1 MKDSL
6 STIRRIGADDVE
18 AFRRIRLEALRE
30 EPSAYAS
37 SYEDWAGL
45 TDEEWRNRMSEPVVV
60 AFRGDEPVGLMGLMR
75 QRSSKMLHRASIV
88 MVYVRKSQRGT
99 GVADNLIEAI
109 IEEARAMG
117 IVQLELAVTA
127 DNRPAVRFYERM
139 GFVPI
144 GRVPG
149 ALMHEGREL
158 DDLMMARR
166 IG

>member
-1 MKDSL
+1 M
-6 STIRRIGADDVE
+6 TIRRIGADDME
-18 AFRRIRLEALRE
+18 AFRRIRLEALGE

-37 SYEDWAGL
+37 SYEDWAVL
-45 TDEEWRNRMSEPVVV
+45 SDDEWRARMREPVIM
-60 AFRGDEPVGLMGLMR
+60 AFLGDEPVGLAGLSR
-75 QRSSKMLHRASIV
+75 QRPSKMVHRANIV

-99 GVADNLIEAI
+99 GVADGLIDAV

-127 DNRPAVRFYERM
+127 ENRSAVRFYQRK
-139 GFVPI
+139 GFAEI

-149 ALMHEGREL
+149 ALMHEGREM

>member
-1 MKDSL
+1 M
-6 STIRRIGADDVE
+6 IRRIGADDVE

-37 SYEDWAGL
+37 SYEDSVAL
-45 TDEEWRNRMSEPVVV
+45 TDEDWRNRMREPVFL
-60 AFRGDEPVGLMGLMR
+60 AFRADEPVGLAGLVR
-75 QRSSKMLHRASIV
+75 QGASKMVHRASIV

-99 GVADNLIEAI
+99 GVADGLVDAV

-127 DNRPAVRFYERM
+127 ENLSAVRFYLRK
-139 GFVPI
+139 GFAEI

-158 DDLMMARR
+158 DDSLMALR